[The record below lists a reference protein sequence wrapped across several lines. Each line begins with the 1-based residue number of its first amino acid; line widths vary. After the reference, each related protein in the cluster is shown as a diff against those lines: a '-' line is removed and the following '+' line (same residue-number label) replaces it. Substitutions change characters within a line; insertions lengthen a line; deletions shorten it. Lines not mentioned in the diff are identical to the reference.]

1 MNERSNSQKS
11 SGNDS
16 FFQNENQKQNEAFKK
31 AKMDRLLSKILKDKE
46 NRMNQRGGLKM
57 SGADKRAKIC

>member
-1 MNERSNSQKS
+1 MKERSKSQKS

-16 FFQNENQKQNEAFKK
+16 FFQSEEELIKK

-46 NRMNQRGGLKM
+46 NRMNQRGGFKM